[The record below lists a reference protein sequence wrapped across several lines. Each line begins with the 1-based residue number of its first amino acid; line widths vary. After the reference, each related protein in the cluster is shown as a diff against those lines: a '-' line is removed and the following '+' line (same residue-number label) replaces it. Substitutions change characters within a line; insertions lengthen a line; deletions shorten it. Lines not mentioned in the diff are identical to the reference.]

1 MDDNKPVLLTLHE
14 ALRLDLIEAYM
25 AGEITLAEVA
35 ESMELTRRQCS
46 RLIKRYRELG
56 SAGLVSRRR
65 GKPGNHQLNTT
76 IRDQALQLI
85 RSRGRDMNPSAIW
98 RILTTEYGVRISKET
113 VRKLM
118 IAEKTGNHVL
128 PPKPDSTLKRHCPDS
143 PLTSG
148 QLCFQ
153 HDISTLARQALL
165 EPFSNVTFGAA
176 DVFLGCYVVIP
187 RCCRY
192 FTGLIAPNDSLIRFS
207 LYQRMYLSR
216 K

>member
-25 AGEITLAEVA
+25 AREITLAEVA

-56 SAGLVSRRR
+56 PAGLVSRRR
-65 GKPGNHQLNTT
+65 GKLGNHQLNTT

-113 VRKLM
+113 VRKMM
-118 IAEKTGNHVL
+118 IAEKTG
-128 PPKPDSTLKRHCPDS
+128 
-143 PLTSG
+143 
-148 QLCFQ
+148 
-153 HDISTLARQALL
+153 TLARPQTLNQTEEGIARTHHRHHFSLAL
-165 EPFSNVTFGAA
+165 NTTFQHWL
-176 DVFLGCYVVIP
+176 D
-187 RCCRY
+187 RCCS
-192 FTGLIAPNDSLIRFS
+192 N
-207 LYQRMYLSR
+207 
-216 K
+216 

>member
-14 ALRLDLIEAYM
+14 ALRPDLIEAYM
-25 AGEITLAEVA
+25 AREITLAEVA

-56 SAGLVSRRR
+56 PAGLVSRRR

-113 VRKLM
+113 VRKMM
-118 IAEKTGNHVL
+118 IAETG
-128 PPKPDSTLKRHCPDS
+128 
-143 PLTSG
+143 
-148 QLCFQ
+148 
-153 HDISTLARQALL
+153 TLARPQTLNQT
-165 EPFSNVTFGAA
+165 EEGIGRT
-176 DVFLGCYVVIP
+176 DH
-187 RCCRY
+187 RRH
-192 FTGLIAPNDSLIRFS
+192 FS
-207 LYQRMYLSR
+207 LALNTTFQHWLDRLC
-216 K
+216 

>member
-14 ALRLDLIEAYM
+14 ALRPDLIEAYM
-25 AGEITLAEVA
+25 AREITLAEVA

-56 SAGLVSRRR
+56 PAGLVSRRR

-85 RSRGRDMNPSAIW
+85 RSRGRGMNPSAIW

-118 IAEKTGNHVL
+118 IAEKTQQ
-128 PPKPDSTLKRHCPDS
+128 PRSSSKPDSTLKRHCPDS

-153 HDISTLARQALL
+153 HDISTLARQ
-165 EPFSNVTFGAA
+165 
-176 DVFLGCYVVIP
+176 
-187 RCCRY
+187 R
-192 FTGLIAPNDSLIRFS
+192 
-207 LYQRMYLSR
+207 
-216 K
+216 

>member
-25 AGEITLAEVA
+25 AREITLAEVA
-35 ESMELTRRQCS
+35 ESRRQCS

-56 SAGLVSRRR
+56 PAGLVSRRR

-85 RSRGRDMNPSAIW
+85 RSRGRGMNPSAIW

-118 IAEKTGNHVL
+118 IAEKTW
-128 PPKPDSTLKRHCPDS
+128 
-143 PLTSG
+143 
-148 QLCFQ
+148 Q
-153 HDISTLARQALL
+153 
-165 EPFSNVTFGAA
+165 
-176 DVFLGCYVVIP
+176 P
-187 RCCRY
+187 RSSSK
-192 FTGLIAPNDSLIRFS
+192 A
-207 LYQRMYLSR
+207 
-216 K
+216 

>member
-25 AGEITLAEVA
+25 AGVIALAEVA
-35 ESMELTRRQCS
+35 ESMELTRCQCS

-118 IAEKTGNHVL
+118 IAEKTW
-128 PPKPDSTLKRHCPDS
+128 
-143 PLTSG
+143 
-148 QLCFQ
+148 Q
-153 HDISTLARQALL
+153 
-165 EPFSNVTFGAA
+165 
-176 DVFLGCYVVIP
+176 P
-187 RCCRY
+187 RSSSK
-192 FTGLIAPNDSLIRFS
+192 A
-207 LYQRMYLSR
+207 
-216 K
+216 

>member
-25 AGEITLAEVA
+25 AREITLA

-56 SAGLVSRRR
+56 PAGLVSRRR

-85 RSRGRDMNPSAIW
+85 RSRGRGMNPSAIW

-118 IAEKTGNHVL
+118 IAEKTW
-128 PPKPDSTLKRHCPDS
+128 
-143 PLTSG
+143 
-148 QLCFQ
+148 Q
-153 HDISTLARQALL
+153 
-165 EPFSNVTFGAA
+165 
-176 DVFLGCYVVIP
+176 P
-187 RCCRY
+187 RSSSK
-192 FTGLIAPNDSLIRFS
+192 A
-207 LYQRMYLSR
+207 
-216 K
+216 